1 MSVKAIDD
9 ATTCEQY
16 VVAKLKFEEATVER
30 LNETIMELNCK
41 IKELEAERDSE
52 LSTLI
57 RRQGRNEIFRQ
68 SRSWSTSGESV
79 TRDGKIKTFVDWANG
94 YVDKNSIPKFMTKDE
109 FIREFHFELSDLY
122 ADLVDEAKEE
132 DE

>member
-1 MSVKAIDD
+1 MSVKAIDS

-30 LNETIMELNCK
+30 LNQTIADLNCK

-52 LSTLI
+52 LSILI
-57 RRQGRNEIFRQ
+57 RRKGRNEIFRQ
-68 SRSWSTSGESV
+68 SRSWSTYGESV
-79 TRDGKIKTFVDWANG
+79 TRDGKIKTFEDWAKG
-94 YVDKNSIPKFMTKDE
+94 YIDEYSIPKFMTKDE